1 MEAFKGSLTM
11 ITNPA
16 VFAYV
21 MKGVAFTIVIS
32 VVAVLCG
39 ILFGSILAMVR
50 NYCTSKKTRVFQW
63 LSVIYIEIFRN
74 TPLLLW
80 IFICLV
86 FCPCPKMLERKM

>member
-1 MEAFKGSLTM
+1 M

-16 VFAYV
+16 VFAYI

-50 NYCTSKKTRVFQW
+50 NYCTSKKTKV
-63 LSVIYIEIFRN
+63 LH
-74 TPLLLW
+74 
-80 IFICLV
+80 
-86 FCPCPKMLERKM
+86 

>member
-1 MEAFKGSLTM
+1 MEAIKGSFTM

-21 MKGVAFTIVIS
+21 MKGVVFTIIIS

-50 NYCTSKKTRVFQW
+50 DRK
-63 LSVIYIEIFRN
+63 SV
-74 TPLLLW
+74 
-80 IFICLV
+80 V
-86 FCPCPKMLERKM
+86 

>member
-1 MEAFKGSLTM
+1 MESIKGSLAM

-21 MKGVAFTIVIS
+21 MKGVAFTIIIS

-50 NYCTSKKTRVFQW
+50 NYCTTKKPGPSSGF
-63 LSVIYIEIFRN
+63 L
-74 TPLLLW
+74 
-80 IFICLV
+80 
-86 FCPCPKMLERKM
+86 